1 MHGPLAGSDA
11 GCTLAGAPTWPLWPG
26 GVRYVQSESLKA
38 IRLFLAGVQLP
49 AAGLPP
55 ATALNSH
62 LESHHHESTPRI
74 PSGVSAAALYVKTP
88 ITPEEIFRAI
98 AQLRKE
104 ARDEIDRL
112 IRFLDNHMELEDVDE
127 DGEGEHAEPSLGSF
141 DWMSSQRMAR
151 LCGSLWAFP
160 ALDADADRE
169 DDDPNEA
176 KQQPPEM
183 TPCA

>member
-1 MHGPLAGSDA
+1 
-11 GCTLAGAPTWPLWPG
+11 
-26 GVRYVQSESLKA
+26 
-38 IRLFLAGVQLP
+38 
-49 AAGLPP
+49 
-55 ATALNSH
+55 
-62 LESHHHESTPRI
+62 
-74 PSGVSAAALYVKTP
+74 
-88 ITPEEIFRAI
+88 
-98 AQLRKE
+98 
-104 ARDEIDRL
+104 
-112 IRFLDNHMELEDVDE
+112 MELEDVDE

-141 DWMSSQRMAR
+141 AWMSSQRMAR